1 LFRVTDIKVMLGKGG
16 RRVGEALAQP
26 SRSCVRSL
34 VSKVAMNNPVVEME
48 GDEMAQVL
56 WRS

>member
-1 LFRVTDIKVMLGKGG
+1 MRVMLGKGV

-26 SRSCVRSL
+26 GRSCARSL
-34 VSKVAMNNPVVEME
+34 ASKVAMNNPVVEME